1 MEKVL
6 VVDYD
11 KCCGCDYC
19 MLACSFIHEKNVQ
32 MYKSRVKV
40 YHNESEALS
49 VPMLCEHCEEPPC
62 IPACP
67 TEAISKDPETGVVS
81 IHGKKC
87 NGCRLCINACP
98 YSAIRINPDDNEA
111 MICDLCGGDP
121 MCAKGCMPD
130 AIQWLDAKPS
140 VLWKKKQNAEKRRT
154 LLEHVLEVW

>member
-6 VVDYD
+6 IVDFD

-19 MLACSFIHEKNVQ
+19 MLTCSMFHEDLPQ
-32 MYKSRVKV
+32 MSKSRVKV

-67 TEAISKDPETGVVS
+67 TEAISKDPEMGVVS
-81 IHGKKC
+81 IDGEVC
-87 NGCRLCINACP
+87 TGCRMCVDACP
-98 YSAIRINPDDNEA
+98 YSAIRIDPDDNEA

-130 AIQWLDAKPS
+130 AIQWIDAKPS
-140 VLWKKKQNAEKRRT
+140 TLWKKKQYAEDRRKI
-154 LLEHVLEVW
+154 LKHVLEVW

>member
-19 MLACSFIHEKNVQ
+19 MLACSLTHEKNVQ
-32 MYKSRVKV
+32 MSKSRVKV

-67 TEAISKDPETGVVS
+67 TDAINKDQNTGYVS
-81 IHGKKC
+81 IDGEKC
-87 NGCRLCINACP
+87 TGCQLCIGACP
-98 YSAIRINPDDNEA
+98 YTAIRMNPETNEA

-130 AIQWLDAKPS
+130 AIQWLEAKPS
-140 VLWKKKQNAEKRRT
+140 VLWKKNQNAEKRRKM
-154 LLEHVLEVW
+154 LEHVLEVW

>member
-19 MLACSFIHEKNVQ
+19 ILICSIVHENLVETS
-32 MYKSRVKV
+32 KSRIKV
-40 YHNESEALS
+40 YHNEDEAIS

-67 TEAISKDPETGVVS
+67 TNSISKDYETGIVS
-81 IHGKKC
+81 IDRRKC
-87 NGCRLCINACP
+87 TGCQLCINACP
-98 YSAIRINPDDNEA
+98 YSAIRIDQYTNEA
-111 MICDLCGGDP
+111 FLCDLCGGDP

-130 AIQWLDAKPS
+130 AIQWLESKPS
-140 VLWKKKQNAEKRRT
+140 VLWKKKNNAEIRRKM
-154 LLEHVLEVW
+154 LDHILEEW